1 MYQSKVLPVFIFITA
16 LIPGSRFC
24 FFFFPFVSVLVHSV
38 GFYRRTG

>member
-16 LIPGSRFC
+16 LIPGFA
-24 FFFFPFVSVLVHSV
+24 FFFFPFVSVLVHSL